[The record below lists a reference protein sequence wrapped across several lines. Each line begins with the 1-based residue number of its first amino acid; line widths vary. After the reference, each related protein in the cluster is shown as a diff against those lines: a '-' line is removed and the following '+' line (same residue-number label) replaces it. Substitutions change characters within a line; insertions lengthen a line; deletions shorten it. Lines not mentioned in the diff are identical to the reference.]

1 MGKSQLKKIN
11 ILRRRN
17 KRDNKNGQKIIRINS
32 REVWNILNI
41 IIIVCLHRIE
51 VLLQIIDLIV
61 IVVVTDRSNKRETTS
76 VVSSQIITKVTIP
89 TTTKIIINLRNQ

>member
-1 MGKSQLKKIN
+1 MEKSQQKKIN

-17 KRDNKNGQKIIRINS
+17 KRNNKNGRKIIRINNKK
-32 REVWNILNI
+32 VWNILNI
-41 IIIVCLHRIE
+41 IITVCLHRIE

-61 IVVVTDRSNKRETTS
+61 IVVVIDRSNKRETTS
-76 VVSSQIITKVTIP
+76 VVSSQLITKVTIP

>member
-41 IIIVCLHRIE
+41 IITVCLHRIE

-61 IVVVTDRSNKRETTS
+61 IVVVIDRSNKRENTS
-76 VVSSQIITKVTIP
+76 VVPSQIITKVTIP
-89 TTTKIIINLRNQ
+89 TTTKIMINLRNQ